1 MSQTGYADINGARLY
16 YEVAG
21 SGPAVTL
28 LHFGLGDS
36 RFWDDQFS
44 VFAERY
50 TVVRYDYRGFGR
62 SSIPPGEYSQ
72 RADLDGLLRFLDIG
86 RTALVGVSMGGG
98 LAIDYTLEHPEGVN
112 ALVSVAAGLSGYE
125 PSGEEGEDME
135 RIFGPIEEA
144 EKVGALDRANDL
156 EVRVWVDGPRRT
168 PEQVPSGVR
177 EKVREMNGN
186 LYRRLQE
193 SKQGRPQPLDPPA
206 LQRLGEIHVPALIV
220 IGDEDVPG
228 LIHLSDRIAAGIP
241 GARKVVM
248 HDTAHAPNMERPDE
262 FNRIV
267 LDFLDTAV
275 PKWAAE

>member
-1 MSQTGYADINGARLY
+1 MSQAGYADVDGAQLY

-44 VFAERY
+44 VFAEHY

-62 SSIPPGEYSQ
+62 SSMPPGEYSQ
-72 RADLDGLLRFLDIG
+72 RADLNGLLRFLDLQ

-98 LAIDYTLEHPEGVN
+98 LAIDYTLEHPER
-112 ALVSVAAGLSGYE
+112 VSAMVAVAAGLSGYE
-125 PSGEEGEDME
+125 PSDDEQEEM
-135 RIFGPIEEA
+135 RRLFGPVEEA
-144 EKVGALDRANDL
+144 EKLGELDRANDL
-156 EVRVWVDGPRRT
+156 EVHLWVDGPRRT
-168 PEQVPSGVR
+168 PEQVSSAVR

-186 LYRRLQE
+186 LYRRLEE
-193 SKQGRPQPLDPPA
+193 SKQGRPQPLNPPA
-206 LQRLGEIHVPALIV
+206 TQRLGEIQVPTLVV

-228 LIHLSDRIAAGIP
+228 LIHFSDIIAADIP

-248 HDTAHAPNMERPDE
+248 RDTAHAPNMERPDQ
-262 FNRIV
+262 FNHIV
-267 LDFLDTAV
+267 LEFLGSAV
-275 PKWAAE
+275 PR